1 MDIPFLDLK
10 AQYKS
15 YEAEIVEKVAEFLPK
30 QKFILG
36 EEVTALEEEV
46 ARFCGTSYG
55 IGVSSGS
62 DALIISLMGL
72 GISKGDVVVTT
83 PFTFFATAGAIARLG
98 AVPMFCD
105 IDPVTFNIN
114 PEKLDDLLTREIED
128 RRNDRIKAM
137 IPVHLYGQCSDMNDI
152 MVLAEKYGIKV
163 IEDAAQ
169 AVGTEYSTTS
179 GIKRACALGDMGI
192 LSFFPSKNLGAFGDG
207 GMVLTDDEALAQKL
221 KKLRVH
227 GSTNKYFY
235 ETMGGNFRLDAFQA
249 MVLRVKLRYL
259 EKWIEGRMDKA
270 AYYDSKFQ
278 ESGLEES
285 GRLQFPKTLFK
296 GCGVKYYHTYHQYVI
311 RVQDRDNLQTF
322 LKERGVASAIYY
334 PLSLHQQKC
343 FAYLGYKTGDFPEAE
358 KASTEVLA
366 LPIYPELSDEQ
377 QDYIVDTIDEFFK

>member
-1 MDIPFLDLK
+1 MNVPFLDLQ

-15 YEAEIVEKVAEFLPK
+15 YEAEIVDKVAEFLPK

-36 EEVTALEEEV
+36 EEVAALEEEV

-72 GISKGDVVVTT
+72 GISKGDVVITT

-98 AVPMFCD
+98 AIPMFCD
-105 IDPVTFNIN
+105 IDPVTFNID
-114 PEKLDDLLTREIED
+114 PEKLKDLLTREIED
-128 RRNDRIKAM
+128 RGNDRIKAM

-152 MVLAEKYGIKV
+152 LALANKYGIKV

-169 AVGTEYSTTS
+169 AVGTEYSTAS

-207 GMVLTDDEALAQKL
+207 GMVLTDDEAMAQEL

-259 EKWIEGRMDKA
+259 EKWIEGRMGKA
-270 AYYDSKFQ
+270 EYYDKKFQ
-278 ESGLEES
+278 GSGLVES
-285 GRLQFPKTLFK
+285 GRLQFPETVFK
-296 GCGVKYYHTYHQYVI
+296 NSGVKYYHTYHQYVI
-311 RVQDRDNLQTF
+311 RVQDRDNLQVF

-334 PLSLHQQKC
+334 PLSLHQQNC
-343 FAYLGYKTGDFPEAE
+343 FSYLGYKTGDFPEAE

-366 LPIYPELSDEQ
+366 LPIYPELSNEQ
-377 QDYIVDTIDEFFK
+377 QDYIVDSIIDFFK